1 MKLMMKTLCLSIVL
15 LVPSVKGQNETLN
28 GKHLLIAAEHWPPFF
43 IISGNLEHPVFS
55 GVMSQVL
62 GYLQTSMNFTST
74 IVRPPDG
81 TWGTLSKKSG
91 KWGGMIG
98 MVKRKEVAFA
108 LGKLFS
114 KAQIMTLPKNKP
126 FIL

>member
-1 MKLMMKTLCLSIVL
+1 MKLMMKILCLSIVL

-81 TWGTLSKKSG
+81 TWGILDKESG
-91 KWGGMIG
+91 KWGGMVG
-98 MVKRKEVAFA
+98 MVKRNEVDFA
-108 LGKLFS
+108 LGKFY
-114 KAQIMTLPKNKP
+114 KRQNTVTTN
-126 FIL
+126 